1 MPMLCSILEATR
13 RIRGILSMLT
23 CPTETP
29 ERNITLGYGEKLGL
43 IMGQYA
49 FNEWNKY
56 TRNTR
61 YIFRAPEIGGASLS
75 REERNA
81 DSL

>member
-1 MPMLCSILEATR
+1 MRMSCSILKATK

-23 CPTETP
+23 CLTETP
-29 ERNITLGYGEKLGL
+29 ERNITLGCGERLGL

-56 TRNTR
+56 IRNTR
-61 YIFRAPEIGGASLS
+61 YIVRAPEISGAFLS
-75 REERNA
+75 REEINA

>member
-1 MPMLCSILEATR
+1 MSCSILKATR

-23 CPTETP
+23 CLTETP
-29 ERNITLGYGEKLGL
+29 ERNITLDRGERLGL

-49 FNEWNKY
+49 FSEWNRY

-61 YIFRAPEIGGASLS
+61 QIDRAPEISGASLS
-75 REERNA
+75 RQERNN